1 MDGKKNW
8 NVPTVETKDGDFFT
22 RQETEL
28 LKLAVLEIIKEKKK
42 QCFCYIILFLGILL
56 SLKKITDNSFIILCQ
71 YTFN

>member
-28 LKLAVLEIIKEKKK
+28 LKLAMLEIIKEKETM
-42 QCFCYIILFLGILL
+42 FLLHY
-56 SLKKITDNSFIILCQ
+56 SFSG
-71 YTFN
+71 YPVVFKANH

>member
-28 LKLAVLEIIKEKKK
+28 LKLAVLEIIKEKRNNVSATLF
-42 QCFCYIILFLGILL
+42 CFGVSCCL
-56 SLKKITDNSFIILCQ
+56 
-71 YTFN
+71 